1 MKIAIAT
8 LSLALLCGSAAAW
21 ECEDKHAECPQWM
34 GNMGGNC
41 DGQDKGYMTINCPKT
56 CGFCEE
62 AEKSW
67 KAEEEERKKN
77 PTYEPEDSAV
87 IIVDGDSLEDFIEQ
101 EGPESLILL
110 EFFAPWCGHCQQVS
124 PSFRAA
130 AKELSDLSD
139 AGKIP
144 IPVRL
149 AKYDDGDAANQHYR
163 AADPAK
169 WNFTSYPS
177 MFVVGGGTP
186 FTYAGAVGE
195 KKVHYWG
202 GHETD
207 EIVHHMTML
216 SEGKNQT
223 EARIAYHEI
232 EKGKKPGFYKE
243 GGKHQ
248 TKHIVEIDADN
259 FVDTVLRDDAVWVVE
274 YYSDKCPICNSLAPE
289 ITKAAEKAQ
298 AEFPGKLK
306 FGAVNS
312 RVWDELA
319 SPFGVTSYPWVT
331 SFYMGKTVEH
341 MAGMGGWESFYNWGK
356 EKVKVHTGAPGNKD
370 AVIPPKPKEE
380 DAAEDKKDE
389 L

>member
-1 MKIAIAT
+1 
-8 LSLALLCGSAAAW
+8 
-21 ECEDKHAECPQWM
+21 M
-34 GNMGGNC
+34 GNMGGDCN
-41 DGQDKGYMTINCPKT
+41 GQDKGYMTINCPKT

-87 IIVDGDSLEDFIEQ
+87 IIVDGDSIEDFIEQ

-130 AKELSDLSD
+130 AKELSDLSE

-243 GGKHQ
+243 GGKHH
-248 TKHIVEIDADN
+248 TKQAQVRRRQLARVGRARRPLRRDLLPVGHLLLHGQDGGAHGGHGRLG
-259 FVDTVLRDDAVWVVE
+259 VLLQLGQGEGQGAHRR
-274 YYSDKCPICNSLAPE
+274 PGQQGRRHPP
-289 ITKAAEKAQ
+289 Q
-298 AEFPGKLK
+298 AEGGGRRRGQEGRAL
-306 FGAVNS
+306 S
-312 RVWDELA
+312 RR
-319 SPFGVTSYPWVT
+319 SPCCRLRGPRWP
-331 SFYMGKTVEH
+331 
-341 MAGMGGWESFYNWGK
+341 ALR
-356 EKVKVHTGAPGNKD
+356 P
-370 AVIPPKPKEE
+370 
-380 DAAEDKKDE
+380 AA
-389 L
+389 LLS